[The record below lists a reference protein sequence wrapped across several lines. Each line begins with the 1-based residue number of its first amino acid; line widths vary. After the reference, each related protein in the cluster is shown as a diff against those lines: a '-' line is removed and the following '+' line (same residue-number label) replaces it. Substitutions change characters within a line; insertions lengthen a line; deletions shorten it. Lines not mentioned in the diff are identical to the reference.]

1 MKDLIKEKNE
11 AVQNYESEILGIKK
25 ETKTENEKNAQLL
38 DQLNKFEKELEM
50 LDAKMKEI
58 LAEKKQLLEQKRML
72 EMS

>member
-1 MKDLIKEKNE
+1 MQRRDKALQSMKDLIKEKNE

-58 LAEKKQLLEQKRML
+58 LAEKK
-72 EMS
+72 